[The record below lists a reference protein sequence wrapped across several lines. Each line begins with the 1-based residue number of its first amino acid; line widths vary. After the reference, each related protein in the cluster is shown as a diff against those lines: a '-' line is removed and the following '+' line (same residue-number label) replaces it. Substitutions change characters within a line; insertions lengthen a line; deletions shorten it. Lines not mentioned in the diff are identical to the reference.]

1 MTEPHYFSK
10 LQSAFGF
17 GQICPC
23 PGLHKQAGRGSLE
36 PQCATKNWAGK
47 DGTGK
52 LMVESDESCFQVR
65 CHLHWH
71 LVQTQPTQPTQLT
84 QPAPAMQKA
93 ATCCIF
99 FAKVACSCLAPG
111 CRCGSLRT
119 RWNRPSC
126 RIMSWWCEGGEAW
139 GNYMKLSDIFT
150 TFSQHFPSSPCCSS
164 CFQKIIQNLRAAS
177 GWSDQ
182 LCWRGLPSWGLWWP
196 ASFIDNDGPRAY
208 WFGWPLHRADDQHK
222 LLKKYMTRSCISPC
236 W

>member
-1 MTEPHYFSK
+1 MERESWWLSRMNRAFKCDAISTGHILSRLNQLNRLNWPNPLPLCRK
-10 LQSAFGF
+10 LQHAAFF
-17 GQICPC
+17 
-23 PGLHKQAGRGSLE
+23 L
-36 PQCATKNWAGK
+36 
-47 DGTGK
+47 
-52 LMVESDESCFQVR
+52 
-65 CHLHWH
+65 
-71 LVQTQPTQPTQLT
+71 
-84 QPAPAMQKA
+84 
-93 ATCCIF
+93 
-99 FAKVACSCLAPG
+99 AKVACSCLAPG

-119 RWNRPSC
+119 RWNRLSC
-126 RIMSWWCEGGEAW
+126 RIMSWGCEGGEAW

-164 CFQKIIQNLRAAS
+164 CFQKIIENLRAAS

-208 WFGWPLHRADDQHK
+208 WFGWPLHHADDQHK